1 MSATRSERE
10 RELWELSRSP
20 GGMLELSRLHE
31 QAVGCPSGV
40 QSEHTTS
47 DVGPM
52 IVRILEREFPNGP
65 QAESRPRA

>member
-10 RELWELSRSP
+10 CELWELSRSP

-31 QAVGCPSGV
+31 QAVGPSGV

-52 IVRILEREFPNGP
+52 IVRILDQEFPSGGRV
-65 QAESRPRA
+65 EPRRTA